1 MRREAEGVNR
11 ILPHASR
18 LSLLASPKEE
28 VWILSYRK
36 N

>member
-1 MRREAEGVNR
+1 VSR

-18 LSLLASPKEE
+18 LSPPASPKEE